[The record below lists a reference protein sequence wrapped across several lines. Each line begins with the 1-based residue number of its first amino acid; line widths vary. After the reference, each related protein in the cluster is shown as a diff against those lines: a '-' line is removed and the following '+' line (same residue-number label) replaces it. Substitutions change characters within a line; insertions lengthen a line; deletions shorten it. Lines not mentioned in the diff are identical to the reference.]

1 METFVFTLNLEQIR
15 RSALVLRLQA
25 HTPRKRTLGECVLS
39 LRSLGPQE
47 TKHWLEFKHHSKTHV
62 SGSLCDHISQPKFSF
77 VLTVGFVEKEPPPAV
92 IQSVFSHTTINNHIT
107 NETVALVLLQS
118 VLCYLGHWF

>member
-39 LRSLGPQE
+39 LRTLGPQE
-47 TKHWLEFKHHSKTHV
+47 TKHCLEFKPHSKTHV
-62 SGSLCDHISQPKFSF
+62 SLHLLHLIVTPCLVPNFFPLQ
-77 VLTVGFVEKEPPPAV
+77 VLLGFVCK
-92 IQSVFSHTTINNHIT
+92 ILWKKS
-107 NETVALVLLQS
+107 
-118 VLCYLGHWF
+118 

>member
-39 LRSLGPQE
+39 LRTLGLEE
-47 TKHWLEFKHHSKTHV
+47 TKHWLEFKPHSKTHV
-62 SGSLCDHISQPKFSF
+62 SPHLLYLF
-77 VLTVGFVEKEPPPAV
+77 VTA
-92 IQSVFSHTTINNHIT
+92 
-107 NETVALVLLQS
+107 
-118 VLCYLGHWF
+118 YLIPNVSPSTDPS

>member
-39 LRSLGPQE
+39 LRTLGPQE
-47 TKHWLEFKHHSKTHV
+47 TKHWLEFKPHSKTHV
-62 SGSLCDHISQPKFSF
+62 SPHLLHVIVTACLVPNFSPLQ
-77 VLTVGFVEKEPPPAV
+77 VLPGFDCK
-92 IQSVFSHTTINNHIT
+92 
-107 NETVALVLLQS
+107 
-118 VLCYLGHWF
+118 VLCKKS

>member
-39 LRSLGPQE
+39 LRTLGPQE
-47 TKHWLEFKHHSKTHV
+47 TKHCLDFKPHSKTHV
-62 SGSLCDHISQPKFSF
+62 SLYLLLLMSCGFFLVLSVRFFGKNLKLPPAITYNDHIKQ
-77 VLTVGFVEKEPPPAV
+77 L
-92 IQSVFSHTTINNHIT
+92 
-107 NETVALVLLQS
+107 LVMPRPLL
-118 VLCYLGHWF
+118 